1 LRISEKGER
10 IPLTMADTDT
20 KKENNKDL
28 FQEVRKTA
36 KELGKLAIGNNVLDA
51 IASYDKA
58 MIDELTYGIKKCHI

>member
-1 LRISEKGER
+1 
-10 IPLTMADTDT
+10 MADTDT